1 MLTTVFFVFAATNS
15 VLPFILSS
23 ALTHFFAP
31 TTQQYQLIKS
41 FSLLLLGL
49 FLSSL
54 ATLNFSLSFLIGLL
68 ATPLTYIYPLP
79 STSVLR
85 LVLKTAVAIL
95 LTVIAPTAVLVIGC
109 WSWGWSVEEVLAQA
123 AYGWDVFGM
132 NTQVVVWCV
141 WWPAWIVG
149 GILLFGKPREES
161 VQKVEKVESHQRKTK
176 AIK

>member
-1 MLTTVFFVFAATNS
+1 MLTAVFVVFAMANS
-15 VLPFILSS
+15 ALPFLVSNTI
-23 ALTHFFAP
+23 THFFAP

-54 ATLNFSLSFLIGLL
+54 ATLNFSLAFMVGLL
-68 ATPLTYIYPLP
+68 AAPLTYIYPTT
-79 STSVLR
+79 SSSVLS
-85 LVLKTAVAIL
+85 LLLKAALSLL
-95 LTVIAPTAVLVIGC
+95 LTVIAPTAVLVIGS
-109 WSWGWSVEEVLAQA
+109 WFWGWSMQDVLTQA
-123 AYGWDVFGM
+123 AYGWDVWGM

-161 VQKVEKVESHQRKTK
+161 TKGKEDGQSTK
-176 AIK
+176 AAR